1 MATIYAPS
9 TASTYFKKLAATQ
22 APAAVGAT
30 VPNGQAMGGVGA
42 ATPFGSSN
50 VMQNFYGAA
59 AFAPLGASTIGQ
71 DVGSP
76 TIYAPPDQAPTPP
89 SLHSNEPAFMSQKLQ
104 GYVTS
109 TQTPQQQQ
117 RAQQLQSAAM
127 GGPAA
132 GSTSSKPVDYS
143 AIVRLLADQTQ
154 QANAANEA
162 RYGQL
167 LSNTD
172 QFGQSAMQA
181 SQRQLT
187 GELANNQQ
195 SLVNR
200 GLGNSTLVDT
210 TRRGILGDANARN
223 TAVLGQVAQQKNNII
238 EARTDQAPDLSLYAS
253 LLGRPGGVDMANALL
268 KATAKPTKKK

>member
-9 TASTYFKKLAATQ
+9 TASTYYKKLAAQ
-22 APAAVGAT
+22 SAAAPAAPT
-30 VPNGQAMGGVGA
+30 GQAMGGVGA
-42 ATPFGSSN
+42 LTPFGSSN

-59 AFAPLGASTIGQ
+59 ANIPLGSSTIGQ
-71 DVGSP
+71 TQPGAGA
-76 TIYAPPDQAPTPP
+76 TIYEPTPAAPTRAA
-89 SLHSNEPAFMSQKLQ
+89 SNTGKPGFMQPMQ
-104 GYVTS
+104 GYVVNNGAGAAPGYGATGA
-109 TQTPQQQQ
+109 TKLNTTT
-117 RAQQLQSAAM
+117 AQPKAE
-127 GGPAA
+127 
-132 GSTSSKPVDYS
+132 DYS
-143 AIVRLLADQTQ
+143 AIVQLLADQTQ

-167 LSNTD
+167 LQNTD

-187 GELANNQQ
+187 GELANSQQ

-200 GLGNSTLVDT
+200 GLYNSTVLDS
-210 TRRGILGDANARN
+210 TRRGIQGDANARN
-223 TAVLGQVAQQKNNII
+223 TAVLGQVAQAKNNII

-268 KATAKPTKKK
+268 KATAKPKASTKKK